1 MAGDE
6 QPQAAQLQALV
17 DALQPT
23 PAGADRFTLPAPDWW
38 GPRLFGGMVVAQAMS
53 AALPT
58 VAEGYRPHSLH
69 GYFLR
74 PVEPGPLVELSV
86 ERLRDGRAFA
96 LRQVTLIQQGDIAA
110 RMSCSFH
117 VDEEGEEYQPTMPT
131 DVPPPE
137 ELAVGNPPGPFD
149 IVDAGPV
156 PAQDGTYRSSGRYW
170 NRTCGPLPD
179 DPGLHVCVL
188 ALMSDMTRT
197 SFRPTSLHLW
207 GSHTDAS
214 IDHAVWFHSPAR
226 ADEWLHYDLHAPV
239 NRGNRAFVR
248 GSMYSRDGRLV
259 LSMSQELLVRPIP
272 RGGQL
277 APWLAE
283 VP

>member
-1 MAGDE
+1 
-6 QPQAAQLQALV
+6 
-17 DALQPT
+17 
-23 PAGADRFTLPAPDWW
+23 
-38 GPRLFGGMVVAQAMS
+38 MVVAQAM
-53 AALPT
+53 AAVLPT
-58 VAEGYRPHSLH
+58 VAEDYRPHSLH

-74 PVEPGPLVELSV
+74 PVIPGPSVELSV

-96 LRQVTLIQQGDIAA
+96 LRQVTLIQQGNVAA
-110 RMSCSFH
+110 RMSSSFH
-117 VDEEGEEYQPTMPT
+117 VDEEGEEYQPPMPT
-131 DVPPPE
+131 DVPVPE

-149 IVDAGPV
+149 SADAGPV
-156 PAQDGTYRSSGRYW
+156 SAEDGTYRSSGRYW

-179 DPGLHVCVL
+179 DPRLHVCVL

-197 SFRPTSLHLW
+197 SFRPMSLHLW

-226 ADEWLHYDLHAPV
+226 ADDWLLYDLHAPV

-248 GSMYSRDGRLV
+248 GSMYTRYGRLV

-272 RGGQL
+272 GGGEL